1 MARGPGPL
9 AIANRGEIA
18 IRIART
24 AREMGIETVA
34 LATADERDAPYTR
47 AADRVAPLPGVGP
60 RGFLDI
66 AAVVAAARSA
76 GALALHP
83 GYGLLSENADLARGC
98 REAGLLFVGPA
109 PETLALFGDKTRARA
124 AADAAGVPVLA
135 GTGPVDPA
143 GARAFIASLGRPGA
157 IALKAVHGG
166 GGRGLRIV
174 RGDDDLDAAFA
185 RAASE
190 AAAAFGSPELFAEEW
205 LEPARHVE
213 VQVAGDG
220 ATVVALGTRECSL
233 QRRHQK
239 LVEIAPAIGISRD
252 MLRNIEEAAVRIAA
266 AACYRTLGTM
276 EFLVSGNRFVF
287 LEGNAR
293 LQVEHTV
300 TEAVLGL
307 DLVALQIRLAD
318 GRALADLLPEP
329 PAARGVAIQLRLN
342 CETVRPDGSVLPAA
356 GTIARF
362 QAPAGPGLRVD
373 SWMEAGAAVN
383 PAFDS
388 LGAKIIA
395 HAADWPGALARAAR
409 ALAETRVEGVATNRG
424 FLARLLGE
432 EGVAAGAF
440 DTGFVD
446 RHLDRLS
453 EEPVPDP
460 LAVLSAAPV
469 GAAAPV
475 APTLLPEGTV
485 GVAAPMAGILVAH
498 LVGVGDTVAEGMAL
512 AIVEA
517 MKMEHEVRCTE
528 SGTVKA
534 LFGAAGQV
542 IVEGSPLLA
551 VAPHGVSG
559 PMWEDAAAIDPD
571 HVRPDLAEALARVRA
586 SHDVNRPAAVAR
598 RHSTGRRTARENL
611 ADLLDPGSL
620 REYGSTVV
628 AAQRRRRSMEDL
640 VANTSTDGLVCGLGT
655 VNGRRVV
662 ALSYDYMVLAGTQGK
677 LNHYKKDRM
686 FEIARRERLPVVLFA
701 EGGGG
706 RPGDTDASGVAGLD
720 CLAFNLFAQL
730 SGLVPL
736 IGITTGRCFAGN
748 AILLGCCDL
757 IIATAGSNIG
767 VGGPAMIEG
776 GGLGVFPPDAVGPMD
791 VQVPNGVVDVAVAD
805 EAEAVAVARRYLG
818 YFAGA
823 GTDWEAPD
831 PRLLRHIVPENRKR
845 WYDMRSV
852 IDGIA
857 DIGSILELRREFG
870 VGIITAL
877 ARVEGRP
884 IGIIANNPGHL
895 SGAIDAPAADKAARF
910 LQLLDAFDI
919 PALSLIDCP
928 GIMVGPEI
936 EKTALVRHASRLMVV
951 GANLSVPFL
960 SVVVRKGYGLGAQA
974 MAGGSF
980 RAPLFIVTWPTGE
993 FGGMG
998 LEGAVKLGFRK
1009 ELEAIADP
1017 AERQRTYERMV
1028 AESYARGSAVNMA
1041 SHFEVDEVID
1051 PAETRGWIV
1060 AGLRAAAPS
1069 QPRTGKKRPHVDT
1082 W

>member
-1 MARGPGPL
+1 MGPAMGPL

-24 AREMGIETVA
+24 AREMGLESVA
-34 LATADERDAPYTR
+34 LVTTDERDAPHAR
-47 AADRVAPLPGVGP
+47 AADRVAHLPGSGP
-60 RGFLDI
+60 RGLLDI
-66 AAVVAAARSA
+66 EAVVRTARAA
-76 GALALHP
+76 GAATLHP
-83 GYGLLSENADLARGC
+83 GYGLLSENPGLARACEG
-98 REAGLLFVGPA
+98 AGILFVGPD
-109 PETLALFGDKTRARA
+109 PETLALFGDKSRARA
-124 AADAAGVPVLA
+124 AATEAGVPVLA
-135 GTGPVDPA
+135 GTGPIDRD
-143 GARAFIASLGRPGA
+143 GARAFLASRPEPRA

-166 GGRGLRIV
+166 GGRGMRIV
-174 RGDDDLDAAFA
+174 REGDDLDAAFA

-190 AAAAFGSPELFAEEW
+190 AAAAFGAPDLYAEEW

-213 VQVAGDG
+213 VQIAGDG
-220 ATVVALGTRECSL
+220 EVVLSLGTRECSL

-239 LVEIAPAIGISRD
+239 LVEIAPAIGISQD
-252 MLRNIEEAAVRIAA
+252 MLRSIEACAIEIARAAG
-266 AACYRTLGTM
+266 YRTLGTI
-276 EFLVSGNRFVF
+276 EFLVSGERFVF
-287 LEGNAR
+287 IEGNAR

-300 TEAVLGL
+300 TEEILGL
-307 DLVALQIRLAD
+307 DLVALQVRLAA
-318 GRALADLLPEP
+318 GGTIKDLLPETP
-329 PAARGVAIQLRLN
+329 VARGVALELRLC
-342 CETVRPDGSVLPAA
+342 CETIRPDGSVQPAA
-356 GTIARF
+356 GSIARF
-362 QAPAGPGLRVD
+362 QPPAGPGIRVD
-373 SWMEAGAAVN
+373 SWMEAGAAVS

-395 HAADWPGALARAAR
+395 HAADWPAALARATR
-409 ALAETRVEGVATNRG
+409 ALAETRVEGVATNRA
-424 FLARLLGE
+424 FLARLLAHPA
-432 EGVAAGAF
+432 VAAQAL

-446 RHLDRLS
+446 RNLERFAGGDA
-453 EEPVPDP
+453 PDP
-460 LAVLSAAPV
+460 LAVLSASAATAP
-469 GAAAPV
+469 GSV
-475 APTLLPEGTV
+475 ASRLPDGTV
-485 GVAAPMAGILVAH
+485 AVAAPMSGLLVAH
-498 LVGVGDTVAEGMAL
+498 LVGPGATVAKGTAV
-512 AIVEA
+512 AVIEA
-517 MKMEHEVRCTE
+517 MKMEHEVPSTE
-528 SGTVKA
+528 GGTVRA
-534 LFGAAGQV
+534 LFGSAGEV
-542 IVEGSPLLA
+542 IVEGEPVLA
-551 VAPHGVSG
+551 VERHAVAT
-559 PMWEDAAAIDPD
+559 EAQETEAAIDPD
-571 HVRPDLAEALARVRA
+571 HIRPDLARALERVTA
-586 SHDVNRPAAVAR
+586 SHDHNRQAAVAR
-598 RHSTGRRTARENL
+598 RHASGHRTARENL
-611 ADLLDPGSL
+611 ADLLDPGSF

-628 AAQRRRRSMEDL
+628 AAQRRRRPMEDL

-655 VNGRRVV
+655 VNGQRVV
-662 ALSYDYMVLAGTQGK
+662 ALSYDYMVLAGTQGA
-677 LNHYKKDRM
+677 LNHSKKDRM
-686 FEIARRERLPVVLFA
+686 FAIARDQRLPVVLFA

-736 IGITTGRCFAGN
+736 VGITTGRCFAGN
-748 AILLGCCDL
+748 AILLGCCDV

-805 EAEAVAVARRYLG
+805 EAEAVAVAKAYLG
-818 YFAGA
+818 FFASA
-823 GTDWEAPD
+823 RPEWRAPD
-831 PRLLRHIVPENRKR
+831 PRALRHIVPENRKR
-845 WYDMRSV
+845 WYDMRKV
-852 IDGIA
+852 IAGIA
-857 DIGSILELRREFG
+857 DLGSVLELRRDFG

-919 PALSLIDCP
+919 PCLSLIDCP

-1009 ELEAIADP
+1009 ELEAISDP

-1060 AGLRAAAPS
+1060 AGLAAAAPS
-1069 QPRTGKKRPHVDT
+1069 PPRTGKKRPHVDT